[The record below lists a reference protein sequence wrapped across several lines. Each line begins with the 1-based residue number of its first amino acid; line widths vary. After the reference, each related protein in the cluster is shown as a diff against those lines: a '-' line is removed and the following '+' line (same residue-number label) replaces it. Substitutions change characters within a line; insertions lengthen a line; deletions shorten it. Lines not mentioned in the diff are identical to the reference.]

1 MARTPKASRSLEE
14 LDATRWPPAP
24 AGATALVARCHALRK
39 VPIGLL
45 KAGDLR
51 ILIGQV
57 IGTEHLLP
65 LALDLLSEDALI
77 EGDHYPGDLLRAA
90 MSTDSAFWSRHQDE
104 KTRLASIAARAN
116 SELTV
121 TEDAR
126 RANRQLVKDIE
137 AFIGHA
143 DA

>member
-1 MARTPKASRSLEE
+1 MARAPKTSRSLEE

-24 AGATALVARCHALRK
+24 AGATAFVTRCYDLRK
-39 VPIGLL
+39 IPIGQL

-51 ILIGQV
+51 VLIGQG

-65 LALDLLSEDALI
+65 LALDLLSENALI

-90 MSTDSAFWSRHQDE
+90 MSTDSAFWVRHQDE
-104 KTRLASIAARAN
+104 KTRLASIAAGAK

-126 RANRQLVKDIE
+126 RSNRQLVKDIE